1 MKIDWAALAREVG
14 SIRTDGSE
22 YGGRWAAEAALVD
35 ILGDDVIRD
44 AVDLY
49 LSGEPGYELA
59 RSVLNLLKP
68 RVAMEQCLQLV
79 GTEDEVDA
87 MSLLRACADRSVLQ
101 SLPQLFA
108 NDNANTRCWAIMI
121 LDQLLFSG
129 YVKDGEVKNLIDKA
143 LADPHEGV
151 RELARRRLVE
161 DREPS

>member
-22 YGGRWAAEAALVD
+22 YGGSWAAEAALVD
-35 ILGDDVIRD
+35 ILGDDFIRD

-79 GTEDEVDA
+79 GTEDEDDA

-108 NDNANTRCWAIMI
+108 NDNANTRIMI